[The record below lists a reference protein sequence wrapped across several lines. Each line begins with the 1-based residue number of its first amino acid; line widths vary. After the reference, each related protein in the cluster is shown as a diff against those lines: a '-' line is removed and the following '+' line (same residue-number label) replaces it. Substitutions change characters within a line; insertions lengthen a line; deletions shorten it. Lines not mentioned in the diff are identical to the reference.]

1 MERSYFKE
9 CSRCGVQKETKE
21 FSAKSR
27 SKDGLQSHCKS
38 CGMEICYTW
47 RKKKME
53 GKGQAVRPYRS
64 RYEGQPRT
72 VDEFGNIFEFNQATT
87 AKLRQLLTSAKVRA
101 KEKGC
106 PLDIDIQYVASL
118 YVDKCPLLGID
129 LSWGNSGMAIANS
142 PSLDKIDPRLGY
154 VHGNVWIIS
163 HRANTIKSDAT
174 PQELLAIANALLAR

>member
-1 MERSYFKE
+1 ME
-9 CSRCGVQKETKE
+9 
-21 FSAKSR
+21 A
-27 SKDGLQSHCKS
+27 
-38 CGMEICYTW
+38 CYTW

-53 GKGQAVRPYRS
+53 ALGQVVRPYRS

-129 LSWGNSGMAIANS
+129 LSWENSGMAIANS